1 MEVIYEGRE
10 ESGTEDRTLRNI
22 RQGKAKRRM
31 NTRYTS
37 NLGSV
42 RDVRLKPRKTRV
54 TNSEVLEFEK
64 QKKMVNS
71 IKCLKTSR
79 NNTTTYCL

>member
-1 MEVIYEGRE
+1 
-10 ESGTEDRTLRNI
+10 
-22 RQGKAKRRM
+22 M

-42 RDVRLKPRKTRV
+42 RDVRVKPRKTRV

-64 QKKMVNS
+64 QKRMVNS
-71 IKCLKTSR
+71 IKCFEDI
-79 NNTTTYCL
+79 